1 MTNKR
6 KIFIFSVLGIL
17 VLILAILAIGS
28 RFFTDILWFGELGYL
43 NAYFTRII
51 AQIGMRVAVGLI
63 VFLFFYINLRY
74 TKNDL
79 MYLINMSNNDR
90 VQSIFPDREIPIL
103 NWLNLQ
109 RLKYLFLGISI
120 FIGVI
125 FSNIG
130 AANWETILKFINQ
143 SPTGQVD
150 PIFGRDVSFYLFS
163 LPVFELFREIA
174 VIIIIF
180 TIFVVGL
187 IYLLSSGINSI
198 DINNLKFN
206 LSKSAKN
213 HLIILLILYLIT
225 KAIDYRLQ
233 MYELMYSD
241 RGVAFGA
248 SYTDINATLP
258 GLRILM
264 VLVIL
269 LTGLAIF
276 SLFKKKYKL
285 IAGVV
290 GVWIIASV
298 LLLNVYPGFV
308 QRFQVEPNELGR
320 ETPYI
325 EYNINMT
332 QQAYNLDEVETTRF
346 DLDNELTR
354 EDVDNNPEIFNNVRL
369 WDPRP
374 IQTTF
379 SQLQE
384 LRQYYSFM
392 DVDIDRYII
401 DDEYKQVLLSV
412 REMNQSGLNPQ
423 AQTWVNQRLKYTHG
437 MGVAMADVSAS
448 TAQGLP
454 EMFIEDIPPRTD
466 TDLVLDNPS
475 VYYGESTAE
484 YVIVNNLEEEFH
496 YPDGGTNVYTNY
508 SGNGGVQLDGYLKR
522 ALFSMRFNDIRIM
535 LADDISPDSRMMFDR
550 NIQERVN
557 KIAPFLEL
565 DDDPYPVVAD
575 GKIYWIQDAYT
586 FSNRYPYSEPINQN
600 INYIRNS
607 VKVVVDAYEGDVD
620 FYIAEEDDPI
630 VNTYSNIFPGLF
642 KSLDE
647 MPESLR
653 PHVRYPADLFSI
665 QAEVFK
671 RYHMENPTVFYNQ
684 EDVWDI
690 PNENYAGSTIP
701 VEPYYISTRLPGEE
715 NVEFTLMIP
724 FTPANRNN
732 MVAWMAARSDGE
744 NYGEIKLFNFPRGEL
759 VYGPSQI
766 ESRIDQ
772 NAYISQLLSLWDQ
785 QGSRVIRGNL
795 LVLPVENSIVY
806 IEPIFLQ
813 AEAGALPELRR
824 VIVGYNDMIAME
836 ETLLDAL
843 DVVFGEAEP
852 TQELD
857 EEELED
863 EGLADVGI
871 DVDADPV
878 EEIEPSPEELEEME
892 EMEDTVDPTEDPEP
906 DPVEID
912 DIEDPELINEIINVY
927 NQAQQAIQQGDWQS
941 YGQQMDRLEELL
953 RELEVSQ

>member
-1 MTNKR
+1 MENKR
-6 KIFIFSVLGIL
+6 KIFIFAILGIL
-17 VLILAILAIGS
+17 VLLFAILAIGS

-43 NAYFTRII
+43 SAYFTRIFS
-51 AQIGMRVAVGLI
+51 QIGMRVAVGLI

-74 TKNDL
+74 TRNDL
-79 MYLINMSNNDR
+79 MYLVNMSKNDQ
-90 VQSIFPDREIPIL
+90 VSSIFPDREIPIL
-103 NWLNLQ
+103 KWLNLK
-109 RLKYLFLGISI
+109 RLNYIFLAVSI
-120 FIGVI
+120 FIGAI

-143 SPTGQVD
+143 SSSGQTD

-163 LPVFELFREIA
+163 LPVYELFREIA

-180 TIFVVGL
+180 TIFVVGV

-213 HLIILLILYLIT
+213 HLIILLVLYLLT
-225 KAIDYRLQ
+225 KVFDYRLQ
-233 MYELMYSD
+233 MYQLLYSD

-264 VLVIL
+264 VFVII

-290 GVWIIASV
+290 GAWIIASV

-325 EYNINMT
+325 EYNIDMT
-332 QQAYNLDEVETTRF
+332 QHAYGLDDVETTQF
-346 DLDNELTR
+346 DLDNELSR
-354 EDVDNNPEIFNNVRL
+354 SDVENNPEIFNNVRL

-374 IQTTF
+374 IKTTF

-384 LRQYYSFM
+384 LRQYYSFE
-392 DVDIDRYII
+392 DVDIDRYTI
-401 DDEYKQVLLSV
+401 DGEYKQVLLSV
-412 REMNQSGLNPQ
+412 REMNQAGLNPQ
-423 AQTWVNQRLKYTHG
+423 AQTWVNQTLKYTHG

-454 EMFIEDIPPRTD
+454 EMFIEDIPPRSS
-466 TDLVLDNPS
+466 TDLVIDNPS
-475 VYYGESTAE
+475 VYYGEKTDQ
-484 YVIVNNLEEEFH
+484 YVVVNNLEEEFH
-496 YPDGGTNVYTNY
+496 YPDGGNNIYTNY
-508 SGNGGVQLDGYLKR
+508 TGHGGVQLDSFLKR
-522 ALFSMRFNDIRIM
+522 ALFSMRFNDVQIM
-535 LADDISPDSRMMFDR
+535 LADDISPESRMMFDR

-575 GKIYWIQDAYT
+575 GQIYWIQDAYT

-607 VKVVVDAYEGDVD
+607 VKIVFDAYEGDVD
-620 FYIAEEDDPI
+620 FYIVEEDDPI
-630 VNTYSNIFPGLF
+630 VNTYSNIFPDLF
-642 KSLDE
+642 KDIDE
-647 MPESLR
+647 MPENLR
-653 PHVRYPADLFSI
+653 AHVRYPVDLFSI
-665 QAEVFK
+665 QAQVFS

-715 NVEFTLMIP
+715 NVEFTLMVP
-724 FTPANRNN
+724 FTPSNRNN

-744 NYGEIKLFNFPRGEL
+744 NYGEIKLFNFPRGEI

-785 QGSRVIRGNL
+785 QGSNVLRGNL

-824 VIVGYNDMIAME
+824 VIVAYDDLIAME
-836 ETLLDAL
+836 ETLHDAL
-843 DVVFGEAEP
+843 NVVFGEAEP

-857 EEELED
+857 EEELEE

-878 EEIEPSPEELEEME
+878 EEIEPTAEEIQEME
-892 EMEDTVDPTEDPEP
+892 ETMDPDEDPDPEP
-906 DPVEID
+906 IEIE
-912 DIEDPELINEIINVY
+912 DIEDPDLINEIVNVY
-927 NQAQQAIQQGDWQS
+927 NQAQEAIQQGDWQS

-953 RELEVSQ
+953 RELESAQ

>member
-1 MTNKR
+1 M
-6 KIFIFSVLGIL
+6 
-17 VLILAILAIGS
+17 
-28 RFFTDILWFGELGYL
+28 
-43 NAYFTRII
+43 
-51 AQIGMRVAVGLI
+51 
-63 VFLFFYINLRY
+63 
-74 TKNDL
+74 
-79 MYLINMSNNDR
+79 
-90 VQSIFPDREIPIL
+90 
-103 NWLNLQ
+103 
-109 RLKYLFLGISI
+109 
-120 FIGVI
+120 
-125 FSNIG
+125 
-130 AANWETILKFINQ
+130 
-143 SPTGQVD
+143 
-150 PIFGRDVSFYLFS
+150 
-163 LPVFELFREIA
+163 
-174 VIIIIF
+174 
-180 TIFVVGL
+180 
-187 IYLLSSGINSI
+187 
-198 DINNLKFN
+198 
-206 LSKSAKN
+206 
-213 HLIILLILYLIT
+213 H
-225 KAIDYRLQ
+225 
-233 MYELMYSD
+233 
-241 RGVAFGA
+241 
-248 SYTDINATLP
+248 
-258 GLRILM
+258 
-264 VLVIL
+264 
-269 LTGLAIF
+269 
-276 SLFKKKYKL
+276 
-285 IAGVV
+285 
-290 GVWIIASV
+290 
-298 LLLNVYPGFV
+298 
-308 QRFQVEPNELGR
+308 
-320 ETPYI
+320 
-325 EYNINMT
+325 
-332 QQAYNLDEVETTRF
+332 
-346 DLDNELTR
+346 
-354 EDVDNNPEIFNNVRL
+354 
-369 WDPRP
+369 
-374 IQTTF
+374 
-379 SQLQE
+379 
-384 LRQYYSFM
+384 
-392 DVDIDRYII
+392 
-401 DDEYKQVLLSV
+401 
-412 REMNQSGLNPQ
+412 
-423 AQTWVNQRLKYTHG
+423 H
-437 MGVAMADVSAS
+437 
-448 TAQGLP
+448 
-454 EMFIEDIPPRTD
+454 
-466 TDLVLDNPS
+466 
-475 VYYGESTAE
+475 
-484 YVIVNNLEEEFH
+484 
-496 YPDGGTNVYTNY
+496 
-508 SGNGGVQLDGYLKR
+508 
-522 ALFSMRFNDIRIM
+522 
-535 LADDISPDSRMMFDR
+535 
-550 NIQERVN
+550 
-557 KIAPFLEL
+557 FLEL

-724 FTPANRNN
+724 FTPATRNN

-836 ETLLDAL
+836 ETLHDAL

-857 EEELED
+857 EEELEE

-927 NQAQQAIQQGDWQS
+927 NQAQQAIQQGDWQN

-953 RELEVSQ
+953 RELEASQ

>member
-6 KIFIFSVLGIL
+6 KIFLFSLIGVIL
-17 VLILAILAIGS
+17 LILAILVIGS
-28 RFFTDILWFGELGYL
+28 RFFTDILWVSELGYL
-43 NAYFTRII
+43 SAYLTRIFS
-51 AQIGMRVAVGLI
+51 QVGMRVAVGLI
-63 VFLFFYINLRY
+63 VFLFFYFNLRY
-74 TKNDL
+74 TRNDL
-79 MYLINMSNNDR
+79 MHLINMSNNQQVR
-90 VQSIFPDREIPIL
+90 SIFPDREVPIL
-103 NWLNLQ
+103 KWLNLK
-109 RLKYLFLGISI
+109 RLNYIFLGVSI

-130 AANWETILKFINQ
+130 ADNWETILKFINQ
-143 SPTGQVD
+143 SPTGKVD

-180 TIFVVGL
+180 TIFVVGV

-198 DINNLKFN
+198 DINNLQFK

-213 HLIILLILYLIT
+213 HLIILLILYFLT
-225 KAIDYRLQ
+225 KVFDYRLQ
-233 MYELMYSD
+233 MYQLLYSG

-264 VLVIL
+264 VLVLI

-290 GVWIIASV
+290 GVWIVASI
-298 LLLNVYPGFV
+298 LLLNVYPAFV

-325 EYNINMT
+325 EYNIDMT
-332 QQAYNLDEVETTRF
+332 QKAYSLDNVETSRF
-346 DLDNELTR
+346 EIENELSR
-354 EDVDNNPEIFNNVRL
+354 EDVDNNPEIFDNVRL

-374 IQTTF
+374 IKTTF

-384 LRQYYSFM
+384 LRQYYSFK
-392 DVDIDRYII
+392 DVDVDRYYI

-412 REMNQSGLNPQ
+412 REMNQPGLTSE
-423 AQTWVNQRLKYTHG
+423 ARTWVNQKLKYTHG
-437 MGVAMADVSAS
+437 IGVAMSHVSS
-448 TAQGLP
+448 SDSRGLP
-454 EMFIEDIPPRTD
+454 EMIIEDIPPKTD
-466 TDLVLDNPS
+466 TDLTLDNPS
-475 VYYGESTAE
+475 VYYGENTNE
-484 YVIVNNLEEEFH
+484 YVVVNNLEEEFH
-496 YPDGGTNVYTNY
+496 YPDGGNNVYINY
-508 SGNGGVQLDGYLKR
+508 SGNGGVQLDSFLKK
-522 ALFSMRFNDIRIM
+522 ALFSMRFSDVQIM
-535 LADDISPDSRMMFDR
+535 LADDISSESRMMFDR
-550 NIQERVN
+550 NIQKRV
-557 KIAPFLEL
+557 KKVAPFLEL
-565 DDDPYPVVAD
+565 DDDPYSVVAN

-586 FSNRYPYSEPINQN
+586 FSNRYPYSEPVNQN
-600 INYIRNS
+600 MNYIRNS
-607 VKVVVDAYEGDVD
+607 VKVIIDAYEGDVD

-630 VNTYSNIFPGLF
+630 VNTYANIFPDLF
-642 KSLDE
+642 KDMDE

-653 PHVRYPADLFSI
+653 SHVRYPTDLFSI
-665 QAEVFK
+665 QANVYQ

-684 EDVWDI
+684 EDTWSI
-690 PNENYAGSTIP
+690 PNENYAGTTIP

-715 NVEFTLMIP
+715 NVEFTLMTP
-724 FTPANRNN
+724 FTPSNRNN

-744 NYGEIKLFNFPRGEL
+744 NYGEIKLYNFPRGEI

-772 NAYISQLLSLWDQ
+772 NAYISQLLSLWNQ
-785 QGSRVIRGNL
+785 QGSNVIRGNL

-813 AEAGALPELRR
+813 ADAGAIPELRR
-824 VIVGYNDMIAME
+824 VIVGYNDTIAME

-843 DVVFGEAEP
+843 DVVFGESEP

-857 EEELED
+857 EEELEE
-863 EGLADVGI
+863 EGLSDVGI

-878 EEIEPSPEELEEME
+878 EEIEPTEEELEDMEEAEEME
-892 EMEDTVDPTEDPEP
+892 ESDEREEDTETDP
-906 DPVEID
+906 
-912 DIEDPELINEIINVY
+912 IELSDSDLINEIINVY
-927 NQAQQAIQQGDWQS
+927 NQAQEAIQQGDWQS
-941 YGQQMDRLEELL
+941 YGQQMDELEDLL
-953 RELEVSQ
+953 RDLETSE

>member
-1 MTNKR
+1 MENKR
-6 KIFIFSVLGIL
+6 KIFIFAILGIL
-17 VLILAILAIGS
+17 VLLFAILAIGS

-43 NAYFTRII
+43 SAYFTRIFS
-51 AQIGMRVAVGLI
+51 QIGMRVAVGLI

-74 TKNDL
+74 TRNDL
-79 MYLINMSNNDR
+79 MYLVNMSKNDQ
-90 VQSIFPDREIPIL
+90 VSSIFPDREIPIL
-103 NWLNLQ
+103 KWLNLK
-109 RLKYLFLGISI
+109 RLNYIFLAVSI
-120 FIGVI
+120 FIGAI

-143 SPTGQVD
+143 SSSGQTD

-163 LPVFELFREIA
+163 LPVYELFREIA

-180 TIFVVGL
+180 TIFVVGV

-213 HLIILLILYLIT
+213 HLIILLVLYLLT
-225 KAIDYRLQ
+225 KVFDYRLQ
-233 MYELMYSD
+233 MYQLLYSD

-264 VLVIL
+264 VFVII

-290 GVWIIASV
+290 GAWIIASV

-325 EYNINMT
+325 EYNIDMT
-332 QQAYNLDEVETTRF
+332 QHAYGLDDVETTQF
-346 DLDNELTR
+346 DLDNELSR
-354 EDVDNNPEIFNNVRL
+354 SDVENNPEIFNNVRL

-374 IQTTF
+374 IKTTF

-384 LRQYYSFM
+384 LRQYYSFE
-392 DVDIDRYII
+392 DVDIDRYTI
-401 DDEYKQVLLSV
+401 DGEYKQVLLSV
-412 REMNQSGLNPQ
+412 REMNQAGLNPQ
-423 AQTWVNQRLKYTHG
+423 AQTWVNQTLKYTHG

-454 EMFIEDIPPRTD
+454 EMFIEDIPPRSS
-466 TDLVLDNPS
+466 TDLVIDNPS
-475 VYYGESTAE
+475 VYYGEKTDQ
-484 YVIVNNLEEEFH
+484 YVVVNNLEEEFH
-496 YPDGGTNVYTNY
+496 YPDGGNNIYTNY
-508 SGNGGVQLDGYLKR
+508 TGHGGVQLDSFLKR
-522 ALFSMRFNDIRIM
+522 ALFSMRFNDVQIM
-535 LADDISPDSRMMFDR
+535 LADDISPESRMIFDR

-575 GKIYWIQDAYT
+575 GQIYWIQDAYT
-586 FSNRYPYSEPINQN
+586 FSNRYPYSEPVNN
-600 INYIRNS
+600 NLNYIRNS
-607 VKVVVDAYEGDVD
+607 VKIVFDAYEGDVD
-620 FYIAEEDDPI
+620 FYIVEEDDPI
-630 VNTYSNIFPGLF
+630 VNTYSNIFPDLF
-642 KSLDE
+642 KDIDE
-647 MPESLR
+647 MPENLR
-653 PHVRYPADLFSI
+653 AHVRYPVDLFSI
-665 QAEVFK
+665 QAQVFS

-715 NVEFTLMIP
+715 NVEFTLMVP
-724 FTPANRNN
+724 FTPSNRNN

-744 NYGEIKLFNFPRGEL
+744 NYGEVKLFNFPRGEI

-785 QGSRVIRGNL
+785 QGSNVLRGNL

-824 VIVGYNDMIAME
+824 VIVAYDDLIAME
-836 ETLLDAL
+836 ETLHDAL
-843 DVVFGEAEP
+843 NVVFGEAEP

-857 EEELED
+857 EEELEE

-878 EEIEPSPEELEEME
+878 EEIEPTAEEVQEME
-892 EMEDTVDPTEDPEP
+892 ETMDPDEDPDPEP
-906 DPVEID
+906 IEIE
-912 DIEDPELINEIINVY
+912 DIEDPDLINEIVNVY
-927 NQAQQAIQQGDWQS
+927 NQAQEAIQQGDWQS

-953 RELEVSQ
+953 RELESAQ

>member
-1 MTNKR
+1 MENKR
-6 KIFIFSVLGIL
+6 KIFIFAILGIL
-17 VLILAILAIGS
+17 VLLFAILAIGS

-43 NAYFTRII
+43 SAYFTRIFS
-51 AQIGMRVAVGLI
+51 QIGMRVAVGLI

-74 TKNDL
+74 TRNDL
-79 MYLINMSNNDR
+79 MYLVNMSKNDQ
-90 VQSIFPDREIPIL
+90 VSSIFPDREIPIL
-103 NWLNLQ
+103 KWLNLK
-109 RLKYLFLGISI
+109 RLNYIFLAVSI
-120 FIGVI
+120 FIGAI

-143 SPTGQVD
+143 SSSGQTD

-163 LPVFELFREIA
+163 LPVYELFREIA

-180 TIFVVGL
+180 TIFVVGV

-213 HLIILLILYLIT
+213 HLIILLVLYLLT
-225 KAIDYRLQ
+225 KVFDYRLQ
-233 MYELMYSD
+233 MYQLLYSD

-264 VLVIL
+264 VFVII

-290 GVWIIASV
+290 GAWIIASV

-325 EYNINMT
+325 EYNIDMT
-332 QQAYNLDEVETTRF
+332 QHAYGLDDVETTQF
-346 DLDNELTR
+346 DLDNELSR
-354 EDVDNNPEIFNNVRL
+354 SDVENNPEIFNNVRL

-374 IQTTF
+374 IKTTF

-384 LRQYYSFM
+384 LRQYYSFE
-392 DVDIDRYII
+392 DVDIDRYTI
-401 DDEYKQVLLSV
+401 DGEYKQVLLSV
-412 REMNQSGLNPQ
+412 REMNQAGLNPQ
-423 AQTWVNQRLKYTHG
+423 AQTWVNQTLKYTHG

-454 EMFIEDIPPRTD
+454 EMFIEDIPPRSS
-466 TDLVLDNPS
+466 TDLVIDNPS
-475 VYYGESTAE
+475 VYYGEKTDQ
-484 YVIVNNLEEEFH
+484 YVVVNNLEEEFH
-496 YPDGGTNVYTNY
+496 YPDGGNNIYTNY
-508 SGNGGVQLDGYLKR
+508 TGHGGVQLDSFLKR
-522 ALFSMRFNDIRIM
+522 ALFSMRFNDVQIM
-535 LADDISPDSRMMFDR
+535 LADDISPESRMMFDR

-575 GKIYWIQDAYT
+575 GQIYWIQDAYT
-586 FSNRYPYSEPINQN
+586 FSNRYPYAEPVNN
-600 INYIRNS
+600 NLNYIRNS
-607 VKVVVDAYEGDVD
+607 VKIVVDAYEGDVD
-620 FYIAEEDDPI
+620 FYIVEEDDPI
-630 VNTYSNIFPGLF
+630 VNTYSNIFPDLF
-642 KSLDE
+642 KDIDE
-647 MPESLR
+647 MPENLR
-653 PHVRYPADLFSI
+653 AHVRYPVDLFSI
-665 QAEVFK
+665 QAQVFS

-715 NVEFTLMIP
+715 NVEFTLMVP
-724 FTPANRNN
+724 FTPSNRNN

-744 NYGEIKLFNFPRGEL
+744 NYGEVKLFNFPRGEI

-785 QGSRVIRGNL
+785 QGSNVLRGNL

-824 VIVGYNDMIAME
+824 VIVAYDDLIAME
-836 ETLLDAL
+836 ETLHDAL
-843 DVVFGEAEP
+843 NVVFGEAEP

-857 EEELED
+857 EEELEE

-878 EEIEPSPEELEEME
+878 EEIEPTAEEIQEME
-892 EMEDTVDPTEDPEP
+892 ETMDPDEDPDPEP
-906 DPVEID
+906 IEIE
-912 DIEDPELINEIINVY
+912 DIEDPDLINEIVNVY
-927 NQAQQAIQQGDWQS
+927 NQAQEAIQQGDWQS

-953 RELEVSQ
+953 RELESAQ